1 VPQAMQHAASCRQI
15 PQSPIPISPRK
26 IRHIC
31 FEAGAYGTI
40 KQHRA
45 HVRLADRGI
54 PTSNRRRGNNRGMSP
69 YLVEALM
76 RMSR

>member
-1 VPQAMQHAASCRQI
+1 MRRLVARFLSHRYLSLRL
-15 PQSPIPISPRK
+15 RK